1 MKTLKFRTNI
11 NCDGCVA
18 TVTPVLNSI
27 KGIEKWQVD
36 TSVKEKILMVETDE
50 ELSTSIVEKVKQSGF
65 EIDPVADSF
74 FKRIF

>member
-1 MKTLKFRTNI
+1 M
-11 NCDGCVA
+11 A